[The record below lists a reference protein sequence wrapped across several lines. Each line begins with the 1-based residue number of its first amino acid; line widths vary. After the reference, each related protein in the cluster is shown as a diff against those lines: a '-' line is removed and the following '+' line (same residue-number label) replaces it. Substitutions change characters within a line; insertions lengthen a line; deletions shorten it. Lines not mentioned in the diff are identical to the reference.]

1 MFRALGNFF
10 GGFVGGLIGG
20 RRGHSD
26 NSEEIRQ
33 IQARHAEQMRKLM
46 EEMERNEKSHKENMR
61 ILQEH
66 IRNINEE
73 NKKLINELKQESRK
87 KEEEYENK
95 QKEKKLKKEMK
106 QQQAN
111 KQLVEEINYSK
122 DFILKECEKDFDD
135 MKDIYCM
142 KEIENIKISYD
153 IEQLFL
159 ELFESENIGQIFLKN
174 MLESIKKFKYN
185 KQIISYNIQIIGRTG
200 VGKSTLINSL
210 LRTENSLTSFG
221 KIGTHE
227 TQECS
232 CIKYPFIK
240 FIDTRGTE
248 LSSSNNI
255 NIVLENTLNYIE
267 KRLAEKDPNKTIHCL
282 LYCITSNRFE
292 DIEADVVLKLRKK
305 YKNGNLPIIIVYTQ
319 NYFEEDFQQMR
330 NFINDKLKKN
340 NETEIGEKVED
351 INFVGVVAKKKENIK
366 PSGLDALLN
375 YLKLKAKNA
384 FLIATVNMIKKYCMD
399 LIEISL
405 NQTLNNIL
413 SDLKDFLPPESN
425 ESDDSIL
432 LVALKNV
439 FFEFLPQ
446 DVKTLSEKGENIL
459 EKISKKLFLEINEI
473 QQKKLKE
480 FAKDYSYKIGL
491 EIDKTQYNVI
501 NQNLGVKLNLK
512 QYSFFQKE
520 GQNDLEKLLKEKSIK
535 YANINFAKKICEKSA
550 VKFRSLFKESIEEI
564 KTYQEQ

>member
-1 MFRALGNFF
+1 
-10 GGFVGGLIGG
+10 
-20 RRGHSD
+20 
-26 NSEEIRQ
+26 
-33 IQARHAEQMRKLM
+33 
-46 EEMERNEKSHKENMR
+46 
-61 ILQEH
+61 
-66 IRNINEE
+66 
-73 NKKLINELKQESRK
+73 
-87 KEEEYENK
+87 
-95 QKEKKLKKEMK
+95 MK

-564 KTYQEQ
+564 IEKEKEINYLITNLNKNISEVITSKIEELIDEIKIYQEK

>member
-1 MFRALGNFF
+1 M
-10 GGFVGGLIGG
+10 
-20 RRGHSD
+20 
-26 NSEEIRQ
+26 
-33 IQARHAEQMRKLM
+33 
-46 EEMERNEKSHKENMR
+46 
-61 ILQEH
+61 
-66 IRNINEE
+66 
-73 NKKLINELKQESRK
+73 
-87 KEEEYENK
+87 
-95 QKEKKLKKEMK
+95 
-106 QQQAN
+106 
-111 KQLVEEINYSK
+111 
-122 DFILKECEKDFDD
+122 
-135 MKDIYCM
+135 
-142 KEIENIKISYD
+142 
-153 IEQLFL
+153 
-159 ELFESENIGQIFLKN
+159 
-174 MLESIKKFKYN
+174 
-185 KQIISYNIQIIGRTG
+185 
-200 VGKSTLINSL
+200 
-210 LRTENSLTSFG
+210 
-221 KIGTHE
+221 
-227 TQECS
+227 
-232 CIKYPFIK
+232 
-240 FIDTRGTE
+240 
-248 LSSSNNI
+248 
-255 NIVLENTLNYIE
+255 
-267 KRLAEKDPNKTIHCL
+267 
-282 LYCITSNRFE
+282 
-292 DIEADVVLKLRKK
+292 
-305 YKNGNLPIIIVYTQ
+305 
-319 NYFEEDFQQMR
+319 
-330 NFINDKLKKN
+330 
-340 NETEIGEKVED
+340 
-351 INFVGVVAKKKENIK
+351 
-366 PSGLDALLN
+366 DALLN
-375 YLKLKAKNA
+375 YLKLKAKSA

-564 KTYQEQ
+564 IEKEKEINYLITNLNKNISEVITSKIEELIDEIKIYQEK